1 MINMNKYIAFYNG
14 KTKEIEAETSYA
26 ASRIA
31 GEEFKTKPYNITVKV
46 VEVDGREIVHTTI
59 L

>member
-1 MINMNKYIAFYNG
+1 MNKYIAFYNG